1 MNWAEVTWTSRPN
14 YTVTPSVYWSPH
26 AQSSAFICHDSRPPY
41 WSTAGT
47 VANRSL
53 SSERVFQRLVHTWV
67 FSRTAVQFSFFHV
80 LWTRIYSLAIRYD
93 TTCYFNVRP
102 KADTSSFI
110 YRVEQTTKKWNTEK
124 VESKKTGMLRSIG
137 KQSGESVSSVLKKT
151 RSSAIAEGPRD
162 ASCQL
167 KSCQLPR
174 NSAETTYSTSPD
186 QIDGMKLEI

>member
-1 MNWAEVTWTSRPN
+1 VYFKGLFTLEFSRERQFS
-14 YTVTPSVYWSPH
+14 SVFSC
-26 AQSSAFICHDSRPPY
+26 AVNKDLQSSD
-41 WSTAGT
+41 T
-47 VANRSL
+47 
-53 SSERVFQRLVHTWV
+53 
-67 FSRTAVQFSFFHV
+67 
-80 LWTRIYSLAIRYD
+80 IRYD

-102 KADTSSFI
+102 KADKSSFI

-124 VESKKTGMLRSIG
+124 VESKKTDMLRSIG

-151 RSSAIAEGPRD
+151 RSSAIAEGRRD